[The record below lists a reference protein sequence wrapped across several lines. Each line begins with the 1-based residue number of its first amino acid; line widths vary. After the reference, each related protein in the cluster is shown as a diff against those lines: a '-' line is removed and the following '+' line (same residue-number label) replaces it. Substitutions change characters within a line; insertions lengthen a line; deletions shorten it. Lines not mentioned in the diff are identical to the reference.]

1 MAGELSVNQIQ
12 SGPGPLTKI
21 DAKYTTSRR
30 SYLSL
35 GFDD

>member
-1 MAGELSVNQIQ
+1 MAAELSVNQIQ
-12 SGPGPLTKI
+12 SEAGPLTKI

-30 SYLSL
+30 SYLRL